1 MKTTDTI
8 YALAT
13 PYARSGVAIIRVSGK
28 QALHTLETLSNRK
41 DWQPNRAALCSFRV
55 PSSVELIDKGLALYF
70 AGPHSFTGE
79 DVAEFHIHGS
89 QAVIKHLLET
99 LAGMEGLRLA
109 EAGEFT
115 RRAYLNG
122 KMDLLEAEGLAD
134 LIDAETLA
142 QKAQAMRQMGGEA
155 SKRYTAMREQV
166 IRVLALLEAYIDF
179 PDEEIPESVLTGLT
193 EEVAHAK
200 AHITNILNDNRKGER
215 LRDGFRV
222 VICGAPNAGKSS
234 LINAL
239 SGQEAAIVSH
249 HAGTTRDII
258 EVYMDIGGFS
268 VILTDT
274 AGIRETADEVEGEG
288 VRRALARAG
297 DADLKLVLF
306 DATKLPDMDA
316 QSRALVDDLALAVVT
331 KCDLNPAAKKHKLP
345 FNNNM
350 IYISS
355 QTGEGVET
363 LLNRLSERV
372 SGDIQTGGAAL
383 ITRKRHR
390 EQLRQALSSLERF
403 SVELPLELA
412 CEELR
417 QAAVAIGKITGK
429 IQVDD
434 VLDVIFRQFCIG
446 K

>member
-1 MKTTDTI
+1 MKSTDTI
-8 YALAT
+8 FALAT
-13 PYARSGVAIIRVSGK
+13 PNARSGVAIIRVSGK
-28 QALHTLETLSNRK
+28 QAKATLS
-41 DWQPNRAALCSFRV
+41 ALSGKTEFV
-55 PSSVELIDKGLALYF
+55 PSKAFFTAFRDGSGEVIDRGLALYF
-70 AGPHSFTGE
+70 AAPHSFTGE
-79 DVAEFHIHGS
+79 DTAEFHLHGS
-89 QAVIKHLLET
+89 PAVIKHMLET
-99 LAGMEGLRLA
+99 LAAIEGLRMA

-142 QKAQAMRQMGGEA
+142 QKNQAMRQMAGEA
-155 SKRYTAMREQV
+155 SKRYSAMREQV

-179 PDEEIPESVLTGLT
+179 PDEEIPESVLSGLT
-193 EEVAHAK
+193 EEVAHART
-200 AHITNILNDNRKGER
+200 HIENILADNRRGER
-215 LRDGFRV
+215 LREGFRV

-239 SGQEAAIVSH
+239 SGRNAAIVSH

-258 EVYMDIGGFS
+258 EVHMDISGFP

-274 AGIRETADEVEGEG
+274 AGIRETTDEVEGEG
-288 VRRALARAG
+288 VRRALQRVE

-306 DATKLPDMDA
+306 DGTTLPDLDA
-316 QSRALVDDLALAVVT
+316 TSVALCANNAVIIVT
-331 KCDLNPAAKKHKLP
+331 KCDANPSVRSHKLL
-345 FNNNM
+345 FNND
-350 IYISS
+350 ILYVSS
-355 QTGEGVET
+355 VTGEGMDV
-363 LLNRLSERV
+363 LINILKNNIY
-372 SGDIQTGGAAL
+372 SGFNSKESPL
-383 ITRKRHR
+383 ITRHRHR
-390 EQLRQALSSLERF
+390 AQLEQALVNLGRF

-434 VLDVIFRQFCIG
+434 VLDVIFKQFCIG